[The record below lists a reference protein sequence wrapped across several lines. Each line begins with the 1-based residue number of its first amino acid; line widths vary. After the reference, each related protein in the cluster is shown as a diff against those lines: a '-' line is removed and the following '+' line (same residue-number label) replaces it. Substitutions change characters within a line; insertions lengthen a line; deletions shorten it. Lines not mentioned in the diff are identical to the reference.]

1 VNRKIFISALGAALL
16 TALPAYAHHS
26 FAMFDR
32 TREVELK
39 DATVKE
45 WQWTSPHVWLLLI
58 VPNGTANPDKYTIEG
73 GNPGALRRFGFGK
86 GTFQPND
93 KVTVYIS
100 PLKSGEKGGSMLAV
114 ILPNGKMLGER
125 LATNNSTY

>member
-1 VNRKIFISALGAALL
+1 MNGKHLISTFGIALL
-16 TALPAYAHHS
+16 MTLPAIAHHS

-45 WQWTSPHVWLLLI
+45 WQWTSPHVWLLVV

-73 GNPGALRRFGFGK
+73 GNPGALRRFGFNK
-86 GTFQPND
+86 GTFAAND

-114 ILPNGKMLGER
+114 VLPNGKMLGER
-125 LATNNSTY
+125 LATNNSAY

>member
-1 VNRKIFISALGAALL
+1 MNRKHLIAALATTAL
-16 TALPAYAHHS
+16 TALPAVAHHS

-32 TREVELK
+32 TREVVLK

-45 WQWTSPHVWLLLI
+45 WQWTSPHVWLLVV
-58 VPNGTANPDKYTIEG
+58 VPNGTANPDKYAIEG
-73 GNPGALRRFGFGK
+73 GNPGALRRFGYSK

-100 PLKSGEKGGSMLAV
+100 PLKSGEKGGAMLAV
-114 ILPNGKMLGER
+114 VLPSGKMLGER
-125 LATNNSTY
+125 LATNNSNY

>member
-1 VNRKIFISALGAALL
+1 MNRKPWVTALGVAVLA
-16 TALPAYAHHS
+16 ALPAFAHHS

-32 TREVELK
+32 TKEVTLK

-45 WQWTSPHVWLLLI
+45 WQWTSPHVWLFVV

-73 GNPGALRRFGFGK
+73 GNPGALRRFGYSK

-100 PLKSGEKGGSMLAV
+100 PLKSGEKGGAMLAV
-114 ILPNGKMLGER
+114 ALPSGKMLGER
-125 LATNNSTY
+125 LATNNSNY